1 MNSLN
6 SFGGEQSGNLNKS
19 SEQPVT
25 EQGNRSEQATRDE
38 GCSNQQAVTVEN
50 PQFQKSSEVQSSEVH
65 APVEVSQVVD
75 VKQRD
80 PRLLTRKEAVK
91 PTQGARQQNPQH
103 LKPTELDT
111 AINQSEN
118 QLKDSIKQKNTRTEP
133 TSKKQEISQIIEAT
147 QKNMSSSRLNQ
158 ASATT
163 SSAEMLLPKRP
174 LPLSLTDKLSV
185 AKASTVTS
193 SKKSAKTPAAKPH
206 KSNSDLDEMEILL
219 SKKKRGMLTKPGLG
233 SKKDEENLQM

>member
-6 SFGGEQSGNLNKS
+6 SFGGEQSDNLNKS
-19 SEQPVT
+19 LEQTVT
-25 EQGNRSEQATRDE
+25 EQGNPEQAARDE
-38 GCSNQQAVTVEN
+38 EYLNQQAVTIEN
-50 PQFQKSSEVQSSEVH
+50 PQFQKSPEVQSSEVQ
-65 APVEVSQVVD
+65 APVQIP
-75 VKQRD
+75 QRD
-80 PRLLTRKEAVK
+80 PRLLKRKEVVK
-91 PTQGARQQNPQH
+91 PNQGARQQNPQH
-103 LKPTELDT
+103 LKPIELDT

-163 SSAEMLLPKRP
+163 TTAEMLLPKRP

-219 SKKKRGMLTKPGLG
+219 SKKKRGTLTKPGLG